1 MRPLLAL
8 LLLTGAA
15 VAQPT
20 PGATPLTVEVGQRV
34 EREVGIA
41 IGAQCDDPTIVRATM
56 VTRREDMNVFV
67 ATGLRPGTT
76 LCRAGTDPN
85 RFSVVYEVTV
95 VPARAKR

>member
-1 MRPLLAL
+1 MRTLIAL

-34 EREVGIA
+34 ERKVGIA
-41 IGAQCDDPTIVRATM
+41 IGAQCDDPTIVRAAM
-56 VTRREDMNVFV
+56 ETRRDDLNVYV

-76 LCRAGTDPN
+76 LCRAGIDPN
-85 RFSVVYEVTV
+85 RYSVVYEVTV
-95 VPARAKR
+95 VPARPRR